1 MDRIIVIIPTRELV
15 STITDM
21 IGEFNI
27 PEVDLSQLA
36 KVILVGSLSFND
48 TNWSRLDEVTYGA
61 LKVLTKETEY
71 MSLDGCGLY
80 GIPELHKGLVNLSQ
94 KLYRTLINLEVDRYN
109 TDPDNDLPHMVL
121 VDVTK
126 YGDMVI
132 EVYQKEIVL

>member
-15 STITDM
+15 GTITDM

-48 TNWSRLDEVTYGA
+48 TNWSKLDEAIYGA

-71 MSLDGCGLY
+71 MSLDGYGLY
-80 GIPELHKGLVNLSQ
+80 EITELHKGLVNLSQ

-109 TDPDNDLPHMVL
+109 TDPANDLPHMAL